1 LRQSK
6 EKDPQNQA
14 AVDDRPSRVAESC
27 AFRVTSRGPSVLV
40 GEAMSFPLIRVLAVA
55 LGCTTTAF
63 ALITPSSRD
72 DFSASS
78 EGWKIGSVGVQPVR
92 VTAAGPDG
100 QIGYLSHF
108 SDGGGSNGKWLMWSD
123 ESKWQGDYLAAGV
136 TGINLWAN
144 VSSGSS
150 PVSMRIAFD
159 GPGGWFY
166 SSAQSVGA
174 GWASYSF
181 DLTQANFTFAS
192 GSGSG
197 VFLDTF
203 SGVTRFEILA
213 GTGGVAWRAV
223 GDILA
228 PGTSVN
234 TILLDDISAVP
245 EPSTCALLLMTGAA
259 ACWWIRRR
267 AKALGV
273 AEKKMR
279 P

>member
-1 LRQSK
+1 
-6 EKDPQNQA
+6 
-14 AVDDRPSRVAESC
+14 
-27 AFRVTSRGPSVLV
+27 
-40 GEAMSFPLIRVLAVA
+40 MSFPLIRVLAAAV
-55 LGCTTTAF
+55 GFTSTAS
-63 ALITPSSRD
+63 ALITTASRD
-72 DFSASS
+72 DFSATS
-78 EGWKIGSVGVQPVR
+78 EGWRIGAVGVQPTR
-92 VTAAGPDG
+92 IAAAGHDG
-100 QIGYLSHF
+100 NIGYLSHF

-144 VSSGSS
+144 VSAGSS
-150 PVSMRIAFD
+150 PVSLRIAFD

-181 DLTQANFTFAS
+181 DLTPANFTFAS
-192 GSGSG
+192 GSGPG

-213 GTGGVAWRAV
+213 GGGGVAWRAV

-234 TILLDDISAVP
+234 TILIDDISAVP
-245 EPSTCALLLMTGAA
+245 EPSTYALLLATSAA
-259 ACWWIRRR
+259 AFSWMRRR
-267 AKALGV
+267 T
-273 AEKKMR
+273 R
-279 P
+279 

>member
-1 LRQSK
+1 
-6 EKDPQNQA
+6 
-14 AVDDRPSRVAESC
+14 
-27 AFRVTSRGPSVLV
+27 
-40 GEAMSFPLIRVLAVA
+40 MSFPLIKVLAVA
-55 LGCTTTAF
+55 LGCTTTAS

-72 DFSASS
+72 DFSATS
-78 EGWKIGSVGVQPVR
+78 EGWKIGANGVQPLR
-92 VTAAGPDG
+92 VAAAGPDG
-100 QIGYLSHF
+100 QTGYLSHF

-123 ESKWQGDYLAAGV
+123 ESKWQGDYLSAGV

-144 VSSGSS
+144 VSSGTS

-166 SSAQSVGA
+166 SFARSVGA

-181 DLTQANFTFAS
+181 DLTQASFTFAA

-213 GTGGVAWRAV
+213 GGGGVAWRAG

-234 TILLDDISAVP
+234 TILIDDISAVP
-245 EPSTCALLLMTGAA
+245 EPSTYALLLAAGAA
-259 ACWWIRRR
+259 AFWWKRRL
-267 AKALGV
+267 AKARGV
-273 AEKKMR
+273 ADKKMR

>member
-1 LRQSK
+1 
-6 EKDPQNQA
+6 
-14 AVDDRPSRVAESC
+14 
-27 AFRVTSRGPSVLV
+27 
-40 GEAMSFPLIRVLAVA
+40 MSFPTIRMLVAAVG
-55 LGCTTTAF
+55 LTTTAS
-63 ALITPSSRD
+63 ALITTSSRD
-72 DFSASS
+72 DFSATS
-78 EGWKIGSVGVQPVR
+78 EGWRVGSVGVPPTR
-92 VTAAGPDG
+92 IAAAGPDG

-150 PVSMRIAFD
+150 PVGLRVAFD

-181 DLTQANFTFAS
+181 DLMQANFTFAS

-203 SGVTRFEILA
+203 SSVTRFEILA
-213 GTGGVAWRAV
+213 GGGGVAWRAV

-234 TILLDDISAVP
+234 TILLDDIRAVP
-245 EPSTCALLLMTGAA
+245 EPSAYVLLLMTGAA
-259 ACWWIRRR
+259 ASLWMRCR
-267 AKALGV
+267 AKRCPADQIRSRGG
-273 AEKKMR
+273 
-279 P
+279 

>member
-1 LRQSK
+1 
-6 EKDPQNQA
+6 
-14 AVDDRPSRVAESC
+14 
-27 AFRVTSRGPSVLV
+27 
-40 GEAMSFPLIRVLAVA
+40 MSFPLIKVLAVA
-55 LGCTTTAF
+55 LGCTTTAS

-72 DFSASS
+72 DFSATS
-78 EGWKIGSVGVQPVR
+78 EGWKIGANGVQPLR
-92 VTAAGPDG
+92 VAAAGPDG
-100 QIGYLSHF
+100 QTGYLSQF

-123 ESKWQGDYLAAGV
+123 ESKWQGDYLSAGA

-144 VSSGSS
+144 VSSGTS

-181 DLTQANFTFAS
+181 DLAQANFTFAS

-213 GTGGVAWRAV
+213 GTGGVVWRSR
-223 GDILA
+223 GDLLEA
-228 PGTSVN
+228 GTSVN
-234 TILLDDISAVP
+234 TILIDDISAVP
-245 EPSTCALLLMTGAA
+245 EPSTYALLLMAGAA
-259 ACWWIRRR
+259 ISWWVRRR
-267 AKALGV
+267 VK
-273 AEKKMR
+273 
-279 P
+279 